1 MHEMKRR
8 DFIALF
14 SGVIGSI
21 TLASCSKKVEYSN
34 DTTGE
39 TEDAVGEEK
48 TDQYSSDTTGETTQ
62 ADNGQEKTK
71 DVDNRSIEI
80 VESGWTSSER
90 KTIYSVTLHNQSN
103 IAECAFPQ
111 ITVTG
116 KDEAGKILFAEKQ
129 TFKFMRP
136 NDTYTYAGTVR
147 SEAMPATIEFSTST
161 DEKKWF
167 ENKTAE
173 SSPPYTFENTNEV
186 SGEFYTS
193 FTGEMIINKT
203 WKDVSLACV
212 SAVLRDDAG
221 NMLGGYST
229 FVNNLGGEGTK
240 LPVEIKT
247 PMDDVPAHASFELY
261 GMPW

>member
-8 DFIALF
+8 DFLMLC

-39 TEDAVGEEK
+39 TEDAIGEE
-48 TDQYSSDTTGETTQ
+48 QTGS
-62 ADNGQEKTK
+62 GQEKAK
-71 DVDNRSIEI
+71 DTDNRSIEI
-80 VESGWTSSER
+80 VESGWTIVER
-90 KTIYSVTLHNQSN
+90 KTIYSITLHNQSS

-111 ITVTG
+111 VTITG
-116 KDEAGKILFAEKQ
+116 KDEAGKILFAENQ

-136 NDTYTYAGTVR
+136 NDTYTYAATVH
-147 SEAMPATIEFSTST
+147 SDAMPATIEFTTST
-161 DEKKWF
+161 DQKKWF

-173 SSPPYTFENTNEV
+173 SNSPYTFENMNEV
-186 SGEFYTS
+186 PSEYYMS
-193 FTGEMIINKT
+193 FTGEMTINKT
-203 WKDVSLACV
+203 WEDVSMACV

-229 FVNNLGGEGTK
+229 FVNNLGGEGKK

-247 PMDDVPAHASFELY
+247 PVDDVPAHASFELY
-261 GMPW
+261 GIPW